1 MYYRGTETRELRLEG
16 SFIRSNNHSVLAK
29 KKHVSFSRGVQES
42 REIDRL
48 HLSSPLNAAAPLLSV
63 KMGYLRSTPLF
74 FLCFLKH
81 GRGRGT
87 GRLSSNNRSPKS
99 ALPAGKKCCVSF
111 SILQY
116 RFYPSKSTEQPLL
129 PQPPQSRQTTCYHLW
144 RWPSLPPSLPPTC
157 PLAPRVER
165 ALPRPRHFFAPF
177 SRAAIAAISSWR
189 TDGRT
194 NCTRRRQPRR

>member
-74 FLCFLKH
+74 TLCFLKH

-111 SILQY
+111 SMPQY
-116 RFYPSKSTEQPLL
+116 RFAASAVAPDDMLSLMAMAFPPPLSPSVLSPV
-129 PQPPQSRQTTCYHLW
+129 LW
-144 RWPSLPPSLPPTC
+144 RHRGASARSRSSLFLRHFPEPPLPPF
-157 PLAPRVER
+157 PLGRT
-165 ALPRPRHFFAPF
+165 
-177 SRAAIAAISSWR
+177 R
-189 TDGRT
+189 TDELHAASALAFML
-194 NCTRRRQPRR
+194 